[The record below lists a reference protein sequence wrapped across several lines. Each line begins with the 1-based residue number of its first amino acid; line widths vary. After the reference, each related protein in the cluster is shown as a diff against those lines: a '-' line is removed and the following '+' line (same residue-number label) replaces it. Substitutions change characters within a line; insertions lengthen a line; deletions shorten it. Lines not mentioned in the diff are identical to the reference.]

1 MAPGDRRVGQRLL
14 QRHAAAAPAHDP
26 HPLGPDRQ
34 RVIRRCADRPP
45 GPGQLRGRQG
55 GPQLRHQGARAR
67 SRDPRRH
74 GERRGPRHR
83 RDPDDGRAVRRP
95 GHRAAGAHE
104 PPGGPRG
111 DRRRRVVPG
120 VGGCLL
126 RDRTGHLGER
136 QHDLLPVLQQ
146 AAPRAKLI
154 DITVA
159 TPREIAAADAT
170 IGVCSA
176 QVLAQA
182 KQLRWIQ
189 WPAAGVERCVQQPL
203 MRERHL
209 LLTNLQRTMGPSM
222 AEHVLGMM
230 LMLSRHLDYF
240 LKEQQQAHWAE
251 DNTPHLADL
260 EGKTVLVVGLGGIG
274 TEVARR
280 THAFGMRVIA
290 TRASG
295 RTGPDYVSYVGLPDE
310 LLKLAKD
317 ADFVVNC
324 APLTPQ
330 TTGIFNHEFFASLKP
345 GAYFISVGR
354 GRSTVTAD
362 LIAALESG
370 KLAGAG
376 LDVVDPEPLPSDS
389 PLWRLPNVIVTPHVS
404 ADTPLAE
411 EQRTALLRE
420 NLRRY
425 AAGEPM
431 LSVVDIECG
440 Y

>member
-1 MAPGDRRVGQRLL
+1 MLIRPRMAL
-14 QRHAAAAPAHDP
+14 AAATLSACALLPCASVVSAEEPAAEATSAAQLIEKLGLHVAPQP
-26 HPLGPDRQ
+26 VRERPGW
-34 RVIRRCADRPP
+34 RPP
-45 GPGQLRGRQG
+45 RIVLVNEQ
-55 GPQLRHQGARAR
+55 
-67 SRDPRRH
+67 
-74 GERRGPRHR
+74 
-83 RDPDDGRAVRRP
+83 
-95 GHRAAGAHE
+95 
-104 PPGGPRG
+104 
-111 DRRRRVVPG
+111 
-120 VGGCLL
+120 
-126 RDRTGHLGER
+126 

-146 AAPRAKLI
+146 VAPRAKLI
-154 DITVA
+154 DISAA

-176 QVLAQA
+176 EVLAQA
-182 KQLRWIQ
+182 KQLQWIQ

-240 LKEQQQAHWAE
+240 LKEQQQAHWVKDDAPQ
-251 DNTPHLADL
+251 TPHLADL

-295 RTGPDYVSYVGLPDE
+295 RSGPDYVSYVGLPDE

-330 TTGIFNHEFFASLKP
+330 TTGIFNREFFASLKP

-362 LIAALESG
+362 LIAALNSG

-389 PLWRLPNVIVTPHVS
+389 PLWRLPNLIITPHVS

-425 AAGEPM
+425 VAGEPM
-431 LSVVDIECG
+431 LSVVDVERG

>member
-1 MAPGDRRVGQRLL
+1 MLMRPPPGRRVAQRRVLIAAATLSACALLACTSVVSAEEPAAEGASAAQLIAKLGLHVAAQSVRERPGWRPPRIVLVSEQLHDQLPAL
-14 QRHAAAAPAHDP
+14 QR
-26 HPLGPDRQ
+26 
-34 RVIRRCADRPP
+34 
-45 GPGQLRGRQG
+45 
-55 GPQLRHQGARAR
+55 
-67 SRDPRRH
+67 
-74 GERRGPRHR
+74 E
-83 RDPDDGRAVRRP
+83 
-95 GHRAAGAHE
+95 
-104 PPGGPRG
+104 
-111 DRRRRVVPG
+111 
-120 VGGCLL
+120 
-126 RDRTGHLGER
+126 
-136 QHDLLPVLQQ
+136 
-146 AAPRAKLI
+146 APRAKLI
-154 DITVA
+154 DISAA

-176 QVLAQA
+176 EVLAQA
-182 KQLRWIQ
+182 RQLQWIQ

-230 LMLSRHLDYF
+230 LVLSRHLDYF
-240 LKEQQQAHWAE
+240 LKEQQQAHWVK
-251 DNTPHLADL
+251 DNAPHLADL

-280 THAFGMRVIA
+280 AHAFGMRVIA

-330 TTGIFNHEFFASLKP
+330 TTGIFNREFFANLKP
-345 GAYFISVGR
+345 GAYFVSVGR

-362 LIAALESG
+362 LIAALNSG

-389 PLWRLPNVIVTPHVS
+389 ALWRLPNLIITPHVS

-425 AAGEPM
+425 VAGEPM
-431 LSVVDIECG
+431 LSVVDIERG

>member
-1 MAPGDRRVGQRLL
+1 MLM
-14 QRHAAAAPAHDP
+14 AAATNLGVCALLACASAVSAQEPA
-26 HPLGPDRQ
+26 
-34 RVIRRCADRPP
+34 A
-45 GPGQLRGRQG
+45 
-55 GPQLRHQGARAR
+55 QGASAAQLIEKLGLHVASQPVR
-67 SRDPRRH
+67 
-74 GERRGPRHR
+74 ERRGWRPPRIIL
-83 RDPDDGRAVRRP
+83 VN
-95 GHRAAGAHE
+95 E
-104 PPGGPRG
+104 Q
-111 DRRRRVVPG
+111 
-120 VGGCLL
+120 L
-126 RDRTGHLGER
+126 
-136 QHDLLPVLQQ
+136 HDQLPLLQQ
-146 AAPRAKLI
+146 VAPRAKLI
-154 DITVA
+154 DISAA

-182 KQLRWIQ
+182 KPLQWIQ

-240 LKEQQQAHWAE
+240 LMQQQQARWAQ
-251 DNTPHLADL
+251 DNAPHLADL

-280 THAFGMRVIA
+280 AHAFGMRVIA

-330 TTGIFNHEFFASLKP
+330 TTGIFNREFFANVKP

-362 LIAALESG
+362 LIAALNSG
-370 KLAGAG
+370 RLAGAG
-376 LDVVDPEPLPSDS
+376 LDVVDPEPPPSDRA
-389 PLWRLPNVIVTPHVS
+389 LWRLADLLITPPAS
-404 ADTPLAE
+404 ADTLVSD
-411 EQRTALLRE
+411 EQRKMVLVE

-425 AAGEPM
+425 VAGEPM
-431 LSVVDIECG
+431 LSVVDIERG

>member
-1 MAPGDRRVGQRLL
+1 MPIRPRVLV
-14 QRHAAAAPAHDP
+14 AAATTLSLCVLLASASVLSAEAPAAQGASAAQLIEK
-26 HPLGPDRQ
+26 LGLHVASQPVRE
-34 RVIRRCADRPP
+34 RPGWRPP
-45 GPGQLRGRQG
+45 RIVLVNEQL
-55 GPQLRHQGARAR
+55 
-67 SRDPRRH
+67 
-74 GERRGPRHR
+74 
-83 RDPDDGRAVRRP
+83 
-95 GHRAAGAHE
+95 HE
-104 PPGGPRG
+104 
-111 DRRRRVVPG
+111 
-120 VGGCLL
+120 
-126 RDRTGHLGER
+126 
-136 QHDLLPVLQQ
+136 LLPALRQE
-146 AAPRAKLI
+146 APRAKLI
-154 DITVA
+154 DVSAA

-431 LSVVDIECG
+431 LSVVDIERG

>member
-1 MAPGDRRVGQRLL
+1 MLIRPRVFL
-14 QRHAAAAPAHDP
+14 AAATWSLCAVLVPARP
-26 HPLGPDRQ
+26 VGSAEPPAEGAAAVQLIEKLGLHVAAQPVRE
-34 RVIRRCADRPP
+34 RPGWRPP
-45 GPGQLRGRQG
+45 RIVLVSEQL
-55 GPQLRHQGARAR
+55 
-67 SRDPRRH
+67 
-74 GERRGPRHR
+74 
-83 RDPDDGRAVRRP
+83 
-95 GHRAAGAHE
+95 
-104 PPGGPRG
+104 
-111 DRRRRVVPG
+111 
-120 VGGCLL
+120 
-126 RDRTGHLGER
+126 
-136 QHDLLPVLQQ
+136 HDELPLLQQ
-146 AAPRAKLI
+146 AAPRVKLI
-154 DITVA
+154 DLSTA

-176 QVLAQA
+176 EVLAQA
-182 KQLRWIQ
+182 KQLQWIQ

-203 MRERHL
+203 MRERHP

-240 LKEQQQAHWAE
+240 LKEQQQARWAQ
-251 DNTPHLADL
+251 DNAPHLADL
-260 EGKTVLVVGLGGIG
+260 EGRTVLVVGLGGIG

-280 THAFGMRVIA
+280 AHAFGMRVIA

-330 TTGIFNHEFFASLKP
+330 TTGIFNREFFATLKP

-362 LIAALESG
+362 LIAALNAG

-389 PLWRLPNVIVTPHVS
+389 PLWRLPNLIITPHVS

-411 EQRTALLRE
+411 EQRIAVLRE

-425 AAGEPM
+425 VAGEPM
-431 LSVVDIECG
+431 LSVVDVERG

>member
-1 MAPGDRRVGQRLL
+1 MLMRPPPGRRVAQRRVIIVAATLNACALL
-14 QRHAAAAPAHDP
+14 ACARVVSAEEPPAAATSAAQLIEK
-26 HPLGPDRQ
+26 LGLHVAAQP
-34 RVIRRCADRPP
+34 
-45 GPGQLRGRQG
+45 
-55 GPQLRHQGARAR
+55 
-67 SRDPRRH
+67 
-74 GERRGPRHR
+74 
-83 RDPDDGRAVRRP
+83 VRERP
-95 GHRAAGAHE
+95 GWQ
-104 PPGGPRG
+104 PPRI
-111 DRRRRVVPG
+111 VLVNEE
-120 VGGCLL
+120 L
-126 RDRTGHLGER
+126 
-136 QHDLLPVLQQ
+136 HDQLPVLRQV
-146 AAPRAKLI
+146 APHAKLI
-154 DITVA
+154 GISAA

-176 QVLAQA
+176 EVLAQA
-182 KQLRWIQ
+182 KQLQWIQ

-240 LKEQQQAHWAE
+240 LKEQQQAHWVKDDA
-251 DNTPHLADL
+251 PHLADL
-260 EGKTVLVVGLGGIG
+260 EGRTVLVVGLGGIG

-280 THAFGMRVIA
+280 AHAFGMRVIA

-330 TTGIFNHEFFASLKP
+330 TTGIFNREFFAGMKP

-362 LIAALESG
+362 LIAALNGG

-389 PLWRLPNVIVTPHVS
+389 PLWRLPNLIITPHVS

-411 EQRTALLRE
+411 EQRTAVLRE

-425 AAGEPM
+425 VAGEPM
-431 LSVVDIECG
+431 LSVVDVERG

>member
-1 MAPGDRRVGQRLL
+1 MLMRPRLSLCVTARRALIVAATSLTLCAVATGVRGATAEPAP
-14 QRHAAAAPAHDP
+14 AAAPSAAHLIET
-26 HPLGPDRQ
+26 LGLHVASQPVRE
-34 RVIRRCADRPP
+34 RPGWRPP
-45 GPGQLRGRQG
+45 RIILINLGL
-55 GPQLRHQGARAR
+55 
-67 SRDPRRH
+67 
-74 GERRGPRHR
+74 
-83 RDPDDGRAVRRP
+83 
-95 GHRAAGAHE
+95 HE
-104 PPGGPRG
+104 
-111 DRRRRVVPG
+111 
-120 VGGCLL
+120 
-126 RDRTGHLGER
+126 
-136 QHDLLPVLQQ
+136 LLPQLQQ
-146 AAPRAKLI
+146 AAPHVKLI
-154 DITVA
+154 DVTAA
-159 TPREIAAADAT
+159 TPREIADADAT
-170 IGVCSA
+170 IGVCSPE
-176 QVLAQA
+176 VLAQA
-182 KQLRWIQ
+182 KQLQWIQ

-203 MRERHL
+203 VREHHI

-240 LKEQQQAHWAE
+240 LKQQQQAHWVN
-251 DNTPHLADL
+251 DDTPQGPHLADL

-280 THAFGMRVIA
+280 AHAFGMRVIA

-295 RTGPDYVSYVGLPDE
+295 RTGPDFVSYVGLPDE

-330 TTGIFNHEFFASLKP
+330 TTGIFNKEFFATLKP
-345 GAYFISVGR
+345 SAYFISVGR

-362 LIAALESG
+362 LLAALESG

-376 LDVVDPEPLPSDS
+376 LDVVDPEPLPPES
-389 PLWRLPNVIVTPHVS
+389 PLWRVPNIIITPHVS
-404 ADTPLAE
+404 ADTALAD
-411 EQRTALLRE
+411 EQRNAVLVE

-431 LSVVDIECG
+431 LSVVDVERG

>member
-1 MAPGDRRVGQRLL
+1 MLIRPRMAL
-14 QRHAAAAPAHDP
+14 AAATTLGLCALLAPARP
-26 HPLGPDRQ
+26 VSAQETSAQGASAAQLIEKLGLHVAPQPVRE
-34 RVIRRCADRPP
+34 RPGWRPP
-45 GPGQLRGRQG
+45 RIVLVNEQ
-55 GPQLRHQGARAR
+55 
-67 SRDPRRH
+67 
-74 GERRGPRHR
+74 
-83 RDPDDGRAVRRP
+83 
-95 GHRAAGAHE
+95 
-104 PPGGPRG
+104 
-111 DRRRRVVPG
+111 
-120 VGGCLL
+120 
-126 RDRTGHLGER
+126 

-146 AAPRAKLI
+146 VAPRAKLI
-154 DITVA
+154 DISAA

-176 QVLAQA
+176 EVLAQA
-182 KQLRWIQ
+182 KQLQWIQ

-230 LMLSRHLDYF
+230 LLLSRHLDYF
-240 LKEQQQAHWAE
+240 LKEQQQAHWAQ
-251 DNTPHLADL
+251 DKTPHLADL

-280 THAFGMRVIA
+280 AHGFGMRVIA

-324 APLTPQ
+324 APLTPE
-330 TTGIFNHEFFASLKP
+330 TTGIFNREFFADMKP
-345 GAYFISVGR
+345 GAYFVSVGR

-362 LIAALESG
+362 LIAALNSG

-389 PLWRLPNVIVTPHVS
+389 ALWRLPNLIITPHVS
-404 ADTPLAE
+404 ADTPLAD

-425 AAGEPM
+425 VAGEPM
-431 LSVVDIECG
+431 LSVVDVGRG

>member
-1 MAPGDRRVGQRLL
+1 MLTRPRVFLT
-14 QRHAAAAPAHDP
+14 AAT
-26 HPLGPDRQ
+26 LSL
-34 RVIRRCADRPP
+34 CAVLVP
-45 GPGQLRGRQG
+45 
-55 GPQLRHQGARAR
+55 AR
-67 SRDPRRH
+67 SGGSAEP
-74 GERRGPRHR
+74 P
-83 RDPDDGRAVRRP
+83 
-95 GHRAAGAHE
+95 AAGASAAQLIEKLGLHVAAQPVRE
-104 PPGGPRG
+104 RPGWRPPRI
-111 DRRRRVVPG
+111 VLVSEQ
-120 VGGCLL
+120 L
-126 RDRTGHLGER
+126 
-136 QHDLLPVLQQ
+136 HDQLPALQRE
-146 AAPRAKLI
+146 APRAKLI
-154 DITVA
+154 DISAA
-159 TPREIAAADAT
+159 TPHEIAAADAT

-176 QVLAQA
+176 EVLAQA
-182 KQLRWIQ
+182 KQLQWIQ

-240 LKEQQQAHWAE
+240 LKEQQQAHWVKDDA
-251 DNTPHLADL
+251 PHLADL

-280 THAFGMRVIA
+280 AHAFGMRVTA

-310 LLKLAKD
+310 LLKLAKE

-330 TTGIFNHEFFASLKP
+330 TTGIFNREFFATLKP

-362 LIAALESG
+362 LIAALNGG

-389 PLWRLPNVIVTPHVS
+389 PLWRLPNLIITPHVS

-425 AAGEPM
+425 VAGEPM
-431 LSVVDIECG
+431 LSVVDIERG